1 MKKIFIIFVFLCAA
15 LLAGVNVP
23 SFDGDST
30 TPPESLPWDTLP
42 WHGDFKELGKETPAK
57 VQTRFKIIR
66 NNGELVLLI
75 QADEPSVDKI
85 VCKEYSNDSGLLW
98 MNDSIE
104 LNFVH
109 DAKVMSFYKVMVDS
123 SGIFA
128 DLSAVDDNT
137 DRQTYN
143 TSSVWN
149 SGCTVKASKKEA
161 SWELLVA
168 VPIGSMGINENTT
181 AEWRIN
187 VARNRYAG
195 GVTELSTWS
204 FIPERNHMKPRFFN
218 QVTLDGF
225 SPLPYLISA
234 ENIDWK
240 FNRSETTDGKPFSF
254 NLSFDL
260 HNSTRSFR
268 YIKAVMALTDAN
280 GNKYLSDKMLEMAAD
295 SYQKVK
301 MELPLPAQG
310 KHSMELFFLSNNTR
324 PQLVWRHDDTVSL
337 EYSPLD
343 LKVLEP
349 SYRNNIYAT
358 MPNKRIIVKTE
369 LRAPASEEILIS
381 LSKDDN
387 VLQSKKFDAN
397 QTDCVHTFDMATLPD
412 GDYFVTAQ
420 VGSLKATE
428 KFRKLPYQKGEVW
441 LDSQNIVH
449 IDGEIFLPYGWY
461 GSTSVHPVPWENS
474 TLMQTKFGSIENARK
489 AIQNNMRKGLRTICF
504 PFHELD
510 GVDWNPWKIFKDPDT
525 RRKGLTKEQR
535 EKITEFITGVRD
547 MDGIL
552 GWYMADEPEAR
563 DNNPLWYEE
572 ALELIRSL
580 DPYHPC
586 LLLNYGIG
594 GMKRYYTGCDI
605 LFPDCYPQYFEDG
618 STGHP
623 LNCSSVWAQTATSLR
638 PAWFMPLMTC
648 WPAMSNTGNL
658 RGVPPSYFDQRS
670 QFFQA
675 LIYNVKGF
683 NMYAY
688 FDSQIYSP
696 LIYGPDAI
704 GITLQALKPLILQN
718 SIANALEFKCDNKEF
733 QAALKMNGND
743 ACIIAVNPN
752 RKPTSAAIRI
762 KKSIGQT
769 LYVAGENR
777 QITVKNGEFSD
788 DFGDNETHIYLTDKA
803 LADSVPSVKETVEAI
818 ENHRKNR
825 KKPGNLIGTGE
836 LFNIDYVNYGN
847 KINTGTFP
855 VMSATSDSIFY
866 FTKKTGSL
874 PFLLD
879 GITEPNQESMA
890 WSPTKA
896 DKAPAID
903 IQLHKP
909 ATVSKVCIYT
919 QNGNLTD
926 VKVTTSNGD
935 SALATGNTANLIIL
949 NLPPKTCT
957 SLHFDFLKARF
968 MSSQKRNERLVTEIE
983 VYGEAE

>member
-1 MKKIFIIFVFLCAA
+1 MKKIFIAILILCASLFA
-15 LLAGVNVP
+15 SIAIP
-23 SFDGDST
+23 SFDGDSA
-30 TPPESLPWDTLP
+30 TPPDFLPWDTLP
-42 WHGDFKELGKETPAK
+42 WYTDFKELGMENSAN

-66 NNGELVLLI
+66 NGGELVLLV
-75 QADEPSVDKI
+75 QADEPSMDKI
-85 VCKEYSNDSGLLW
+85 VCKEYSIDSGLLW

-109 DAKVMSFYKVMVDS
+109 DEKVLSFYKIIVDS
-123 SGIFA
+123 AGAFA
-128 DLSAVDDNT
+128 DISAVDDNT
-137 DRQTYN
+137 DRQHFN
-143 TSSVWN
+143 TSSAWN
-149 SGCTVKASKKEA
+149 SGCTVKASRKQTF
-161 SWELLVA
+161 WELLVS
-168 VPIGSMGINENTT
+168 VPIGSLRVNDKTT
-181 AEWRIN
+181 DEWRIN

-195 GVTELSTWS
+195 GGAELSTWS
-204 FIPERNHMKPRFFN
+204 SIPERSHLKPLFFN
-218 QVTLDGF
+218 QVTLQGF

-240 FNRSETTDGKPFSF
+240 FEKSEATDGKPFSF
-254 NLSFDL
+254 SLSFDL
-260 HNSTRSFR
+260 HNNTRSFR
-268 YIKAVMALTDAN
+268 FLKAVMALTDGD
-280 GNKYLSDKMLEMAAD
+280 GNTFNDNRMLELSAD
-295 SYQKVK
+295 SYQNVK

-310 KHSMELFFLSNNTR
+310 KHSMALFFLTNNTR
-324 PQLVWRHDDTVSL
+324 PQLVWRHDSAILL
-337 EYSPLD
+337 EYSPLT

-358 MPNKRIIVKTE
+358 MPSKRIAVKAILRTPVTE
-369 LRAPASEEILIS
+369 KMEIS
-381 LSKDDN
+381 LSDGNN
-387 VLQSKKFDAN
+387 VLQSKIFDAK
-397 QTDCVHTFDMATLPD
+397 QTECDHSFDMASLPD
-412 GDYFVTAQ
+412 GDYFVTAR
-420 VGSLKATE
+420 VGTLKATE

-441 LDSQNIVH
+441 LDSQNIVR

-461 GSTSVHPVPWENS
+461 GSTSVRPVPWENS
-474 TLMQTKFGSIENARK
+474 TLMQTKFGSVENARK
-489 AIQNNMRKGLRTICF
+489 AIKRNMEIGLRSICF

-510 GVDWNPWKIFKDPDT
+510 GKDWNPWIIFKDPDT

-572 ALELIRSL
+572 ALELIRDL

-623 LNCSSVWAQTATSLR
+623 LDCSSAWAQTATSLR

-648 WPAMSNTGNL
+648 WPAMSNNKKL

-688 FDSQIYSP
+688 FDSQFYSP

-704 GITLQALKPLILQN
+704 GQTLQTLKPLILQN
-718 SIANALEFKCDNKEF
+718 SLPNAIESKCTNKEF
-733 QAALKMNGND
+733 RAALKINGD
-743 ACIIAVNPN
+743 SACIIAVNPN
-752 RKPTSAAIRI
+752 RKPATATLRI
-762 KKSIGQT
+762 KKHIGDT

-777 QITVKNGEFSD
+777 KITVKNGEFTD
-788 DFGDNETHIYLTDKA
+788 AFGNNETHIYLTDSS
-803 LADSVPSVKETVEAI
+803 LANSVPTVKETVDAI
-818 ENHRKNR
+818 ENLRKNR

-836 LFNIDYVNYGN
+836 IFNIDYVNYGN
-847 KINTGTFP
+847 KIDTGVFP
-855 VMSATSDSIFY
+855 VMSASSDSIFY
-866 FTKKTGSL
+866 FTRKTGSL

-896 DKAPAID
+896 DKSPAID
-903 IQLHKP
+903 IQLRKP

-919 QNGNLTD
+919 QNGNLSD

-935 SALATGNTANLIIL
+935 TALATGNTANLIIL

-957 SLHFDFLKARF
+957 SLHFDFLKAKI

-983 VYGEAE
+983 IY